1 MGGNIFAKKKA
12 RVGTRWEATY
22 LQKKRPEEVL
32 EVQPQF
38 SAKRSS
44 IITTGY

>member
-1 MGGNIFAKKKA
+1 MGGNIFAK
-12 RVGTRWEATY
+12 
-22 LQKKRPEEVL
+22 KKRPEEVL

>member
-1 MGGNIFAKKKA
+1 MMGGNIFA
-12 RVGTRWEATY
+12 
-22 LQKKRPEEVL
+22 KKRPEEVL